1 MKIERERVKWR
12 EGSEQFKLDVYLQ
25 LFRPMV
31 KPGSVA
37 KGSAN
42 HYRESDLF

>member
-1 MKIERERVKWR
+1 V
-12 EGSEQFKLDVYLQ
+12 Q